1 MSDSTEALQA
11 RVQQKLGRCMIRLQE
26 YEGQLK
32 AMLVGMSAKGQPA
45 ALEADRSRRASS
57 IQGKSLGHLVGL
69 FIADHLVSEA
79 EEAQADENCASVS
92 RKSPDGSSVS
102 MNFQIVLSSEHH
114 VRIKEGLARMIAM
127 RNELV
132 HHLLEQFDLSGEDGC
147 ATACDHLDACH
158 DEVVRQL
165 GALRAWA
172 KGITELATTVSS
184 VLESRLSKMILEDM
198 GNTRSTALH
207 VSGAIRI
214 LKEAE
219 VKCSKDGWT
228 LLDAAVKHLAIMN
241 KDESPRRYGCRNWRQ
256 VLARSESFEVRSDA
270 GGDDGRGRTWYR
282 SRTERCRTGEKDK
295 A

>member
-1 MSDSTEALQA
+1 MSESTEALQA

-32 AMLVGMSAKGQPA
+32 AMLVGMSVKGQPA
-45 ALEADRSRRASS
+45 ALEADRSQRASS

-79 EEAQADENCASVS
+79 QADENCASFS

-184 VLESRLSKMILEDM
+184 VLESRLSKMILDDM

-219 VKCSKDGWT
+219 AKCSKKGWT
-228 LLDAAVKHLAIMN
+228 LLDAAVKHLAIIN

-256 VLARSESFEVRSDA
+256 VLARSGSFEIRFDE

-282 SRTERCRTGEKDK
+282 SRTEQCRIGPLDK